1 MLYSLAAQH
10 NAPGIFWKTNRL
22 GAPWV
27 GVLASSVV
35 TATAVLLT
43 YLIPGKV
50 FLYIISIALISGVI
64 NWTMIIITN
73 LKFRR
78 RIGPEGVAAL
88 EFRMPGNPVTSY
100 VVLVFLALVVV
111 IMAMMP
117 SYRVALIVGPVW
129 LALLWVGYDV
139 SRLVRRHHA

>member
-1 MLYSLAAQH
+1 MGGSARLLGGDGNGGAADVLDS
-10 NAPGIFWKTNRL
+10 WK
-22 GAPWV
+22 G
-27 GVLASSVV
+27 
-35 TATAVLLT
+35 
-43 YLIPGKV
+43 V

-100 VVLVFLALVVV
+100 VVLVFSGARGGHHGDDAEL
-111 IMAMMP
+111 P
-117 SYRVALIVGPVW
+117 SGTRCW
-129 LALLWVGYDV
+129 
-139 SRLVRRHHA
+139 SRLVGVAVGGL